1 MTAARPGAADEALS
15 LRERLVAGESLFAT
29 FVKTTSHQTVE
40 VLAATG
46 LDTLVLDAEHAPFGP
61 ESLDRSLLAARACS
75 LPVLVRVPYPRGAA
89 IQQALDMGAA
99 GVMVPHVDS
108 AAIALEVVRAARYGG
123 TRGYSASPRAG
134 GYGQRGMAEHLRLS
148 DAHTAVLV
156 QIESGEAVAQVREIA
171 AVPGVD
177 CLFIGPAD
185 LAVSIGPTARATRAW
200 PRPSPRCAPQAAP
213 RAAPWGAS
221 CPMSRRWQAC
231 VHWASLSS
239 SWAPTRRCC
248 APRRGRPWRAR
259 LNPWRLKP
267 RTASCA
273 WHVACAIL
281 PNPRPRE
288 KHEYRSPFRAASA
301 AHPSC
306 DERALHLEPAR
317 AASAHR
323 PGQIHAAPPAEH
335 ARIREIR
342 AQRPARLWPIPPRS
356 PWATSAA
363 ASTKSCALPKWQRR

>member
-1 MTAARPGAADEALS
+1 MNAALPGEPGGLS
-15 LRERLVAGESLFAT
+15 LRERLVAGEPLFST

-61 ESLDRSLLAARACS
+61 ESLDRSLLAARACG

-108 AAIALEVVRAARYGG
+108 AAVALDVVRAARYGG

-156 QIESGEAVAQVREIA
+156 QIESGQAVAQAREIA

-185 LAVSIGPTARATRAW
+185 LAVSIGADSPTD
-200 PRPSPRCAPQAAP
+200 PRVTEAVAQVCEAGRQARCAVGCFVSDVRQVTSLRALGVAFFVVGSDQALL
-213 RAAPWGAS
+213 RAAARQAMAGALES
-221 CPMSRRWQAC
+221 M
-231 VHWASLSS
+231 
-239 SWAPTRRCC
+239 
-248 APRRGRPWRAR
+248 
-259 LNPWRLKP
+259 
-267 RTASCA
+267 
-273 WHVACAIL
+273 
-281 PNPRPRE
+281 
-288 KHEYRSPFRAASA
+288 AA
-301 AHPSC
+301 
-306 DERALHLEPAR
+306 
-317 AASAHR
+317 
-323 PGQIHAAPPAEH
+323 
-335 ARIREIR
+335 
-342 AQRPARLWPIPPRS
+342 
-356 PWATSAA
+356 
-363 ASTKSCALPKWQRR
+363 

>member
-185 LAVSIGPTARATRAW
+185 LAVSIGADSPGDPRVAEAIAQVCAVGRAA
-200 PRPSPRCAPQAAP
+200 RCAVGCFVSDVAQVAGLRSLGVAFFVVGSDQALL
-213 RAAPWGAS
+213 RAAARQAMAGALES
-221 CPMSRRWQAC
+221 M
-231 VHWASLSS
+231 
-239 SWAPTRRCC
+239 
-248 APRRGRPWRAR
+248 
-259 LNPWRLKP
+259 
-267 RTASCA
+267 
-273 WHVACAIL
+273 
-281 PNPRPRE
+281 
-288 KHEYRSPFRAASA
+288 AA
-301 AHPSC
+301 
-306 DERALHLEPAR
+306 
-317 AASAHR
+317 
-323 PGQIHAAPPAEH
+323 
-335 ARIREIR
+335 
-342 AQRPARLWPIPPRS
+342 
-356 PWATSAA
+356 
-363 ASTKSCALPKWQRR
+363 